1 MQNQI
6 HYNKSMKFTKD
17 DARKELSA
25 LMTAKGEKLN
35 LSERSLNEQLD
46 ALIPLLANEETELN
60 DFVAKVLPIFKTADA
75 NVRNDVSAGINDYKK
90 QNPAPAQTTQQT
102 TTTTE
107 TGNALEQRLAALE
120 EQLAK
125 AEKANKVASVKND
138 ITLKLKE
145 KGVKDTEWTKSLLD
159 EISISEDIDV
169 DAKVDS
175 ILGIYN
181 KMMAQVD
188 PNATPQSAGGGN
200 PNKEIEDAIKQA
212 AQIASSQRLDTKE

>member
-60 DFVAKVLPIFKTADA
+60 DFVTKVLPIFKTADA

-90 QNPAPAQTTQQT
+90 QNPAPAQSTQQT

-125 AEKANKVASVKND
+125 AERANKVASVKND
-138 ITLKLKE
+138 ITSKLKE
-145 KGVKDTEWTKSLLD
+145 KGVKDAEWIKSLLD

-188 PNATPQSAGGGN
+188 PNATPHAAGGGN
-200 PNKEIEDAIKQA
+200 PNKDIEDAIKQA
-212 AQIASSQRLDTKE
+212 SQIVSSQRLDAEE